1 MINISTENTEKP
13 LRVAMIAPPWLRI
26 PVKGYGGVENV
37 VDALT
42 RALVKKGVQVDLYAV
57 LGSYIPG
64 ARTIAVTGR
73 EEYDNILK
81 PMYEFGLPAPCA
93 HILDSLNI
101 IRLDGEYD
109 VIHDHNYFVGPSVL
123 IPAAGRGRIP
133 PAIHTI
139 HGPPPTPQESV
150 DAGVTDNRFFW
161 RAAAGDHDCSFV
173 SISDAMR
180 HAMPEELEQ
189 RHNMLDTV
197 YNAVDT
203 IDFPFVD
210 HDGKKNYFVTLGGF
224 SAEKNQ
230 GLAAQLCAKK
240 KLRLRMAG
248 PIVDIKTNQ
257 KLLAELANPMSKYRG
272 DRNFRYFSDEVLPS
286 LIKSPYVSYSGMVSG
301 KKKMKF
307 LSEAKALLH
316 PITWNEPFGM
326 VIIEALACG
335 TPVIAMNRGAMSE
348 IIEHGVNGFLAET
361 EEEFSEYL
369 DRIDEIDPAACR
381 RSVKEKFSAEAM
393 ADGYIAR
400 YMEAIEKAKA
410 RRAT

>member
-1 MINISTENTEKP
+1 
-13 LRVAMIAPPWLRI
+13 MIAPPWLRI

-42 RALVKKGVQVDLYAV
+42 RALVKKGVQVDLFSV

-101 IRLDGEYD
+101 IRLDGGYD
-109 VIHDHNYFVGPSVL
+109 VIHDHNYFIGPSVL
-123 IPAAGRGRIP
+123 IHAAGKGKIP
-133 PAIHTI
+133 PAIHTV
-139 HGPPPTPQESV
+139 HGPPLTPQEAV

-180 HAMPEELEQ
+180 YAMPTELEQ

-203 IDFPFVD
+203 SEFTFIDR
-210 HDGKKNYFVTLGGF
+210 DGKKNYFVTLGGF

-230 GLAAQLCAKK
+230 GMAARICAKK

-257 KLLAELANPMSKYRG
+257 KLLAELANPMSRYRG
-272 DRNFRYFSDEVLPS
+272 DRNFRYFSDEVLPWI
-286 LIKSPYVSYSGMVSG
+286 LNSPHVSYSGMVAG
-301 KKKMKF
+301 KKKMNF

-335 TPVIAMNRGAMSE
+335 TPVVAINRGAMSE

-361 EEEFSEYL
+361 EEEFAAYL
-369 DRIDEIDPAACR
+369 DRIDEIDPKECR
-381 RSVKEKFSAEAM
+381 KSVERKFSSEAM

-400 YMEAIEKAKA
+400 YMEAIEKANA
-410 RRAT
+410 RNAVA